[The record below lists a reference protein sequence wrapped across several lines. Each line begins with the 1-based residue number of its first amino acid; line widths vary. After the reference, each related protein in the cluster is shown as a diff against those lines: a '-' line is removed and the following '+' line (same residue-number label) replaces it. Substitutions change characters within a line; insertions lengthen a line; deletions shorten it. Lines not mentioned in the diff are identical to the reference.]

1 MNVLSGLVATVL
13 MIAAFQINGANSSRY
28 FAAVLGLTIST
39 TTISYLF
46 IFPALIK
53 LRYSRPDVPRP
64 YRVPGGMVGAWICSV
79 VPTFWALLATVAL
92 LWPGFG
98 VNWFGAGGN
107 PNDSLA
113 ALSFS
118 HERLE
123 YELSQI
129 VPLLVIVVVGVVF
142 YFLGSSTRKQEVT
155 EPVAAALAG
164 VDGTVGVVTD
174 FEAPG

>member
-1 MNVLSGLVATVL
+1 VLSGLVATVL
-13 MIAAFQINGANSSRY
+13 MIAAFEITGANSSRY
-28 FAAVLGLTIST
+28 FEAVLGLTIST

-64 YRVPGGMVGAWICSV
+64 YRVPGGMTGAWICTIL
-79 VPTFWALLATVAL
+79 PTFWALVATVFL
-92 LWPGFG
+92 LWPGLG

-118 HERLE
+118 GQRLH
-123 YELSQI
+123 YELTQF
-129 VPLLVIVVVGVVF
+129 VPLAIIVVIGLVF
-142 YFLGSSTRKQEVT
+142 YALGGRARQNEVE
-155 EPVAAALAG
+155 EPLEAATAPAG
-164 VDGTVGVVTD
+164 DRSQ
-174 FEAPG
+174 APRG

>member
-1 MNVLSGLVATVL
+1 MNLLSGVVATVL
-13 MIAAFQINGANSSRY
+13 MIAAFQITGADSSRY

-53 LRYSRPDVPRP
+53 LRYSRPDVKRP
-64 YRVPGGMVGAWICSV
+64 YRVPGGMAGAWICSV
-79 VPTFWALLATVAL
+79 VPTFWALVATVFL
-92 LWPGFG
+92 LWPGLG

-113 ALSFS
+113 FLSFS
-118 HERLE
+118 HQRLQ

-129 VPLLVIVVVGVVF
+129 VPLARHRRDRHR
-142 YFLGSSTRKQEVT
+142 FLSSGRQDA
-155 EPVAAALAG
+155 PASGHRADGAG
-164 VDGTVGVVTD
+164 RG
-174 FEAPG
+174 PGQRP

>member
-1 MNVLSGLVATVL
+1 
-13 MIAAFQINGANSSRY
+13 
-28 FAAVLGLTIST
+28 
-39 TTISYLF
+39 
-46 IFPALIK
+46 
-53 LRYSRPDVPRP
+53 
-64 YRVPGGMVGAWICSV
+64 MVGAWICSV

-92 LWPGFG
+92 IWPGFG

-129 VPLLVIVVVGVVF
+129 LPLLVIVVIGVVF

-155 EPVAAALAG
+155 EPVGAALAG
-164 VDGTVGVVTD
+164 VGGSAGMVTSSDGAVKAV
-174 FEAPG
+174 EAPVKDADPTT

>member
-1 MNVLSGLVATVL
+1 V
-13 MIAAFQINGANSSRY
+13 
-28 FAAVLGLTIST
+28 
-39 TTISYLF
+39 
-46 IFPALIK
+46 K

-64 YRVPGGMVGAWICSV
+64 YRVPGGMAGAWICSV

-92 LWPGFG
+92 IWPGFG
-98 VNWFGAGGN
+98 VNWFAAGGN

-129 VPLLVIVVVGVVF
+129 IPLLVIVLIGVVF
-142 YFLGSSTRKQEVT
+142 YFLGTSTRRQEVT
-155 EPVAAALAG
+155 APVEAALAG
-164 VDGTVGVVTD
+164 VGGTAGPVTD
-174 FEAPG
+174 AEAPVKDADPTA